1 MVIKNIKQLG
11 KLVKT
16 TRKAQKLTQVE
27 LAAASG
33 VGVRFI
39 SDLEAGKETISFS
52 KALAVTS
59 VLGLNLSYENK

>member
-1 MVIKNIKQLG
+1 MLIKNIKQLG
-11 KLVKT
+11 KLVKNI
-16 TRKAQKLTQVE
+16 RKAQHLTQVE

-39 SDLEAGKETISFS
+39 SDLESGKETISFT

-59 VLGLNLSYENK
+59 VLGLQLFYEEK